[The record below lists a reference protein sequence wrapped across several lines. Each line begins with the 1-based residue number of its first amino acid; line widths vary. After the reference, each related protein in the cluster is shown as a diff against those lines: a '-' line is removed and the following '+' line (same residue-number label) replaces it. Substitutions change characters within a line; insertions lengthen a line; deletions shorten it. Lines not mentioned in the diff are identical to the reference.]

1 MSRPGRGS
9 SRRRGASICN
19 SDHSDARAWREG
31 ERDTER
37 ANEHTGDSFALPVLT
52 TVVMLTM
59 QLPMAVLT
67 LVAGVC
73 CLIGM
78 RRLATYIDTI
88 TQLQNHQVA
97 SQGLRAASI
106 VLAQRL

>member
-1 MSRPGRGS
+1 
-9 SRRRGASICN
+9 
-19 SDHSDARAWREG
+19 
-31 ERDTER
+31 
-37 ANEHTGDSFALPVLT
+37 
-52 TVVMLTM
+52 M

-97 SQGLRAASI
+97 SQGLRAAST